1 MLTEK
6 KKITS
11 AYSYEFQKK
20 KKSYGWDCKLSALW
34 AQEQTQSYGVWGLA
48 SIQDTALDSLM
59 FWNTVW

>member
-1 MLTEK
+1 MSSK
-6 KKITS
+6 
-11 AYSYEFQKK
+11 KK

-34 AQEQTQSYGVWGLA
+34 AQDQTQSYGFWGLA